1 MPSVA
6 LTATI
11 ALPVIASA
19 VESGRLTGPA
29 AENLRVWL
37 AEPQY
42 AAYQPQILQLVAA
55 GDFSQLD
62 TLFWERIP
70 FGTGGRR
77 GGMSEFGSATI
88 NARTIGESANGL
100 AVYVQQV
107 CGVDGRKAVI
117 AHDTRH
123 RSPEFARLTA
133 EVLAAR
139 DFQVFFFEGAR
150 ATPELSFAV
159 RELGCDCGVMIS
171 ASHNPPSDNGFKAYW
186 SNGGQVLGP
195 HDKGIIECVNATR
208 EIPQVPFEEAVRN
221 GRIVV
226 VGPALDEDYLQT
238 VTALSLTQAREVTIV
253 FSPLHGA
260 GSTSAYPVL
269 VRAGFRRVLQ
279 FAPHW
284 AQDGGFPNVP
294 KHLPNPELT
303 SVFEPIIPFA
313 RENAADVILATD
325 PDADRLGV
333 AARTRTGDY
342 VPLTGNQLGALMIDY
357 VCRKR
362 AAQRTLTPSHYVVET
377 LVTSGL
383 IARIAETYG
392 LRVIRDLLVGF
403 KYIGE
408 TIDREGAAGFVFGAE
423 ESLGYLAGDYARDKD
438 ASIAALYVAELAAE
452 LKAEGCS
459 LLDQLDTIYGRY
471 GYFVETQR
479 SKTCLG
485 SQGNEQIRRIMQE
498 FRDHP
503 PATLGGLTLTCVLD
517 YKQHEVRS
525 LPANAKTEDL
535 PAPSGDLL
543 FVEASATDGT
553 LRVALR
559 PSGTEPKIKF
569 YFFAEM
575 SASLPLDAAKSR
587 AREQLDSLAD
597 GLETWMNSVLESPS
611 N

>member
-1 MPSVA
+1 MSPVA
-6 LTATI
+6 LTVAE
-11 ALPVIASA
+11 ALPLIASA
-19 VESGRLTGPA
+19 VESGRLTAPA
-29 AENLRVWL
+29 AENLRIWL

-42 AAYQPQILQLVAA
+42 GQYQPQLLQLVAA
-55 GDFSQLD
+55 ADFTQLD
-62 TLFWERIP
+62 SLFWERIP

-100 AVYVQQV
+100 AAYVQQV
-107 CGVDGRKAVI
+107 CGADDRKAVI

-133 EVLAAR
+133 EVLAAHG
-139 DFQVFFFEGAR
+139 FQVFFFDGAR

-159 RELGCDCGVMIS
+159 RKLQCDCGLMIS

-186 SNGGQVLGP
+186 SNGGQVLAP

-208 EIPQVPFEEAVRN
+208 EIPRVPFEEAVRD

-226 VGPALDEDYLQT
+226 VGAALDEDYLQT
-238 VTALSLTQAREVTIV
+238 VAALSLTTERDVTIV
-253 FSPLHGA
+253 FSPLHGV

-269 VRAGFRRVLQ
+269 VRAGFPQVLQ
-279 FAPHW
+279 FEPHW

-303 SVFEPIIPFA
+303 SVFEPILPFA

-333 AARTRTGDY
+333 AARTPTGEY
-342 VPLTGNQLGALMIDY
+342 LPLTGNQVGALIIDY
-357 VCRKR
+357 LCRKR
-362 AAQRTLTPSHYVVET
+362 AAQGTLTPSHYVVET

-383 IARIAETYG
+383 IARIADSRG

-408 TIDREGAAGFVFGAE
+408 TIDREGAADFVFGAE

-452 LKAEGCS
+452 LKAEGRS
-459 LLDQLDTIYGRY
+459 LLDQLDAIYIRY
-471 GYFVETQR
+471 GYFLETQR
-479 SKTCLG
+479 SKTCVG

-498 FRDHP
+498 FRIRP
-503 PATLGGLTLTCVLD
+503 PAALGGLTLSGVLD
-517 YKQHEVRS
+517 YKQHEIRS
-525 LPANAKTEDL
+525 LPANVKTQEL

-543 FVEASATDGT
+543 FVEATSPDGT

-575 SASLPLDAAKSR
+575 SPSLTLDAAKSR
-587 AREQLDSLAD
+587 AREQLAGMAD
-597 GLETWMNSVLESPS
+597 GLETWMTAVLQSPS
-611 N
+611 H